1 MGIAASGSYPPT
13 ALARF
18 ESKAR
23 SPNPQRAITPY
34 YRDNGRGSPRA
45 GAGRDG
51 RLTADERPIR
61 TKSRRKMMGSPIFLG
76 IEHIIHHSVPQ
87 KPALALRNRD
97 LGGIESPA
105 GDVESISRDFD
116 AAREAN
122 RQRNSLQG
130 VTSRVAH
137 AVPIAEPSACHQGPQ
152 SPETC
157 AQNARYGISAVR
169 EECAQKRRSLQMA
182 SA

>member
-13 ALARF
+13 ALARI

-34 YRDNGRGSPRA
+34 YRVNGRDSSRA

-76 IEHIIHHSVPQ
+76 IEHIIACRKSRRLR
-87 KPALALRNRD
+87 AAIRNRD
-97 LGGIESPA
+97 LRGIESPA
-105 GDVESISRDFD
+105 GDIESISRDFD
-116 AAREAN
+116 AGREAN

-130 VTSRVAH
+130 VRSRVAH

-157 AQNARYGISAVR
+157 AQTRDTGYRPFARNARQSAG
-169 EECAQKRRSLQMA
+169 A
-182 SA
+182 S

>member
-13 ALARF
+13 ALARI

-34 YRDNGRGSPRA
+34 YRDNGRGSSRA

-61 TKSRRKMMGSPIFLG
+61 TKNRRKMMGSPIFLG
-76 IEHIIHHSVPQ
+76 IEHIIACGESRRLR
-87 KPALALRNRD
+87 AAIRNRD
-97 LGGIESPA
+97 LRGIESPA
-105 GDVESISRDFD
+105 GDIESISRDFD

-130 VTSRVAH
+130 SGLASRTPCRLLSHLRVTKDHRARKH
-137 AVPIAEPSACHQGPQ
+137 AP
-152 SPETC
+152 
-157 AQNARYGISAVR
+157 
-169 EECAQKRRSLQMA
+169 KRAIRDIGRS
-182 SA
+182 